1 MKKNTFSALLV
12 LFFINFAVGETSDEK
27 LRAYSMI
34 VESLPKL
41 QSQLELINKSI
52 SVAEEK
58 IKKTSSTAVKDLFAS
73 QLEKLEDQKE
83 LVESR
88 TKKLTSV
95 LEELKK
101 DPDIGSLVESQE
113 ATREMKLKLDKAS
126 SILSETTE

>member
-1 MKKNTFSALLV
+1 MKKNPISALIL

-41 QSQLELINKSI
+41 ESQLELINKSI

-58 IKKTSSTAVKDLFAS
+58 IQKTSSPAVKDLFAS

-88 TKKLTSV
+88 ATKLTSV

-101 DPDIGSLVESQE
+101 DPDIGSLIESQE
-113 ATREMKLKLDKAS
+113 ATRQMKLKLDEAS
-126 SILSETTE
+126 SILSETTN

>member
-1 MKKNTFSALLV
+1 MKKNTFSALLL